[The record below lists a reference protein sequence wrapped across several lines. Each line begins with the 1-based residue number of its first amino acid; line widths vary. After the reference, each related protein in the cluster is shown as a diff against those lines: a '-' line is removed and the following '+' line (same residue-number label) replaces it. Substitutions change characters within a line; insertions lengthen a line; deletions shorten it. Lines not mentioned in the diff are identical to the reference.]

1 MAKLPKIP
9 KPDMARVAG
18 LSEDVPFTRHI
29 PSAITLAALCAGA
42 TAIPLAMYGNW
53 KGAVAAIVVA
63 AILDT
68 MDGWIARLIG
78 AGSEFGAQLDSLA
91 DLVSFGIA
99 PSIVVYMWTLT
110 HTGGAGWVM
119 ALIYAMCCAI
129 RLARFNVES
138 VDLDAPPAKH
148 FTGMP
153 TPIGACLILLPMQF
167 TFQFGDETFRDPMVT
182 AVVIA
187 LVSIMMVSRVP
198 TFSLKRL
205 HIPKHRRVTLVVLA
219 VPVIASAVVYPWAT
233 LVTGLIVYFATIPV
247 SVIQFANEA
256 RKRRIS
262 LRDDDEIDFTP

>member
-1 MAKLPKIP
+1 
-9 KPDMARVAG
+9 
-18 LSEDVPFTRHI
+18 
-29 PSAITLAALCAGA
+29 
-42 TAIPLAMYGNW
+42 
-53 KGAVAAIVVA
+53 
-63 AILDT
+63 
-68 MDGWIARLIG
+68 
-78 AGSEFGAQLDSLA
+78 
-91 DLVSFGIA
+91 
-99 PSIVVYMWTLT
+99 
-110 HTGGAGWVM
+110 
-119 ALIYAMCCAI
+119 MCCAI

-138 VDLDAPPAKH
+138 VDVDAPPAKH

-153 TPIGACLILLPMQF
+153 TPIAACLILLPMQF
-167 TFQFGDETFRDPMVT
+167 TFQFGDATFRDPMVT

-205 HIPKHRRVTLVVLA
+205 RIPKHRRVALVVLA
-219 VPVIASAVVYPWAT
+219 VPVIASAIVYPWAT